1 MTKKPDLFVATSVGT
16 ASLALVGGGG
26 GHVKD
31 SLALV
36 VKDKAG
42 DLAAGI
48 GWKLGIELGWNN
60 GSDYDYTYRF
70 KVATLTAPQ
79 AEGGN
84 GTVVTQEEFSLTAG
98 SGGDGNDWF
107 RVNSDSKS
115 KSITDTTSGNWT
127 WYGENESTAHEKFK
141 QESDSSSEFSLRLSQ
156 STGGEVSGSVVQSF
170 EGGNTDETHVHNKHE
185 SKWQS
190 TYDDGGGRVEIYK
203 GKTPDKF
210 DLDEVFTASYNGDGR
225 VTLAADGSVTSDGS
239 SHDEEHY
246 TFDLVTVDEREYS
259 TETTLTTKNSG
270 GGTNI
275 DW

>member
-1 MTKKPDLFVATSVGT
+1 
-16 ASLALVGGGG
+16 
-26 GHVKD
+26 
-31 SLALV
+31 
-36 VKDKAG
+36 
-42 DLAAGI
+42 
-48 GWKLGIELGWNN
+48 
-60 GSDYDYTYRF
+60 
-70 KVATLTAPQ
+70 
-79 AEGGN
+79 
-84 GTVVTQEEFSLTAG
+84 
-98 SGGDGNDWF
+98 
-107 RVNSDSKS
+107 
-115 KSITDTTSGNWT
+115 
-127 WYGENESTAHEKFK
+127 
-141 QESDSSSEFSLRLSQ
+141 LRLSQ